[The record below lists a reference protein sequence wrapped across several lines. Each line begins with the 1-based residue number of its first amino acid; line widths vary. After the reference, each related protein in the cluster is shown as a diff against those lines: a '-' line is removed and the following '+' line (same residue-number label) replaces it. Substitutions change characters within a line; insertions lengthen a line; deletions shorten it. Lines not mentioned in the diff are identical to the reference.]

1 MLEMLD
7 GVPLPPGFDVA
18 SLQHV
23 RAGTV
28 LDRYQ
33 LGAKVAGS
41 VACAWL
47 DRWITARHAGDD
59 RGVRQAVGALA
70 TSHDWRV
77 LHDMQAEGAYPD
89 VLWQYADAAATNAP
103 IAAGKNLSV
112 EESYGNA
119 LGCGVR

>member
-1 MLEMLD
+1 MLD
-7 GVPLPPGFDVA
+7 GVPLPPRFDVA
-18 SLQHV
+18 SLQRV
-23 RAGTV
+23 RPGTV

-33 LGAKVAGS
+33 LGAKVAGG

-47 DRWITARHAGDD
+47 DRWVAARRSTDD
-59 RGVRQAVGALA
+59 SGVRQAVGALA

-103 IAAGKNLSV
+103 IPAGKRLTV
-112 EESYGNA
+112 EESYGDA